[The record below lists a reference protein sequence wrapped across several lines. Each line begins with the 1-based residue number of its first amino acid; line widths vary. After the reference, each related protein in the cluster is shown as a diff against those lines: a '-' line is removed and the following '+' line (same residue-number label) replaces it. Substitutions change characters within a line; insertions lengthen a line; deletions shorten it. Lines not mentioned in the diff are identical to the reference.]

1 MENLSCE
8 TALKLHR
15 QMWSEMKEEL
25 GDNPNREERYDFK
38 RKWVIEH
45 FPDEIIRHYC
55 FLCEYA
61 LNNDNEG
68 YYYTNARVCQNCP
81 IQWIKNP
88 KYNSCEASGGLSD
101 LNEVFVDF
109 DDYEYCDWR
118 YSSISDILAL
128 PERKNEV

>member
-1 MENLSCE
+1 MENLSRE
-8 TALKLHR
+8 RALELHR
-15 QMWSEMKEEL
+15 QMWSEMKEEF

-38 RKWVIEH
+38 REWVIEH

-88 KYNSCEASGGLSD
+88 KYNSCEASGGLN